1 MVKQW
6 KHRIQTKLYGKKSWK
21 TRHSYRET
29 LMAPSFNFKILIKS
43 LNQFPHHPLFPHNQP
58 NRIMVAGMYLTLSD
72 GNLYQVITL
81 CLRGPR
87 QLLLSSPNT
96 KHSAL
101 WEERDIFLPIISHNV
116 KNVKKSENIKVYL
129 LVCITDMCMYYFKCL
144 SIGVLFPSLSSYR
157 WLITGKRIIR
167 RSRSLLRQGG
177 GLKYRRHLQK
187 QTFNLS
193 GYTTTITW
201 FVFEKGDF

>member
-6 KHRIQTKLYGKKSWK
+6 KHKIRTKLSGKKSWK
-21 TRHSYRET
+21 TRNSYRET
-29 LMAPSFNFKILIKS
+29 LMPPSFNFKILIKS
-43 LNQFPHHPLFPHNQP
+43 LNQFPHHPVFPHNQP

-101 WEERDIFLPIISHNV
+101 WEERDIFLPIISHNNENLK
-116 KNVKKSENIKVYL
+116 KNCAHQNLPVGLYNRYVYVL
-129 LVCITDMCMYYFKCL
+129 DFKCL
-144 SIGVLFPSLSSYR
+144 SIGVLFP
-157 WLITGKRIIR
+157 
-167 RSRSLLRQGG
+167 
-177 GLKYRRHLQK
+177 
-187 QTFNLS
+187 F
-193 GYTTTITW
+193 
-201 FVFEKGDF
+201 